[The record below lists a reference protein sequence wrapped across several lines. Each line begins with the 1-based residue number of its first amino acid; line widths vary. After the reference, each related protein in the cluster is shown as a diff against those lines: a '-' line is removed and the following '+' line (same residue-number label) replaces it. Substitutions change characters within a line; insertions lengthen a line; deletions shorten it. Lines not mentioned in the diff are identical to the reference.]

1 MDEMNSP
8 RVWLKK
14 LFSRERRR
22 SKRGHPA
29 SLVAY
34 YWDGAAPV
42 AHAIRD
48 ISTTG
53 LYMLTDQRWYTGT
66 VIEMS
71 LQKKGVSGSE
81 KDRSIRVAARVI
93 RLGANGVGLAF
104 VLPYSY
110 DSAASKEVNTKTL
123 KKFLQGIKREDDQAD
138 IH

>member
-8 RVWLKK
+8 GVWLKR

-22 SKRGHPA
+22 SKRWQPA

-42 AHAIRD
+42 AHRIRD

-53 LYMLTDQRWYTGT
+53 LYLLTDQRWYPGT

-71 LQKKGVSGSE
+71 LQEKGVSDDE
-81 KDRSIRVAARVI
+81 RDRSIRIAARVI

-104 VLPYSY
+104 VLPYNHGS
-110 DSAASKEVNTKTL
+110 DASKEVNIRTL
-123 KKFLQGIKREDDQAD
+123 KTFLRGLKREDDQAD

>member
-22 SKRGHPA
+22 GKRGHPA

-42 AHAIRD
+42 SHAIRD

-53 LYMLTDQRWYTGT
+53 LYMLTDQRWYPGT

-71 LQKKGVSGSE
+71 LQRSGVSDNESN
-81 KDRSIRVAARVI
+81 RAIRITARVI

-110 DSAASKEVNTKTL
+110 GSDGSKEVNKKTL
-123 KKFLQGIKREDDQAD
+123 KKFLLGVKRKDDQAG
-138 IH
+138 IQ